1 MAAKKRTSRQK
12 AAKPTGRAR
21 EKSEAVPA
29 IRKGGLS
36 VKTGLRANGV

>member
-12 AAKPTGRAR
+12 AAKPRGRAR
-21 EKSEAVPA
+21 EKPETTPVL
-29 IRKGGLS
+29 RKGGLS